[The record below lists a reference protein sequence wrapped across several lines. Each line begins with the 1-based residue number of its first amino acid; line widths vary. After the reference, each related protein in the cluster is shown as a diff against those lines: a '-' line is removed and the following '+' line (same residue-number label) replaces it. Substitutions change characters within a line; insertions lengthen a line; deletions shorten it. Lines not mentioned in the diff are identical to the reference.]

1 MPTTRNSV
9 LAALQADPVIGSRAE
24 GLTASATALFANS
37 TYTMLGTEAAGDFV
51 RICKLPPRAQ
61 VDPTLSSV
69 TSEGVATTLTI
80 DVGDDDD
87 TGVGAV
93 ADADRYADGLDAAA
107 AGVDLFS
114 ANACA
119 ARLTPYVTS
128 KECWLIAELKTLA
141 TPVAGKKLVFRVCY
155 KVVA

>member
-1 MPTTRNSV
+1 MPTTRNSA
-9 LAALQADPVIGSRAE
+9 LAALQYDPVIGSRAE
-24 GLTASATALFANS
+24 GLAASAFPAKVVT

-51 RICKLPPRAQ
+51 RICKLPPRAR
-61 VDPTLSSV
+61 VDPTLSSI

-87 TGVGAV
+87 EGVGAQ
-93 ADADRYADGLDAAA
+93 ADADRYADGLDCAA

-114 ANACA
+114 AIAA
-119 ARLTPYVTS
+119 SARLTPYVTS

-141 TPVAGKKLVFRVCY
+141 TPVAGKKLTFRVVY
-155 KVVA
+155 DVVA

>member
-24 GLTASATALFANS
+24 GLNASAETLFVTT

-51 RICKLPPRAQ
+51 RICKLPPRVM
-61 VDPTLSSV
+61 VDPTLSTI
-69 TSEGVATTLTI
+69 TSEGVATTLTV

-87 TGVGAV
+87 TGVGTA
-93 ADADRYADGLDAAA
+93 ADADRYADGLDCAA
-107 AGVDLFS
+107 AGIDLFS

-128 KECWLIAELKTLA
+128 KECWLIAELKTLV
-141 TPVAGKKLVFRVCY
+141 TPVADKKLTFRVA
-155 KVVA
+155 VHAVA